1 MDTFGFLLT
10 GFSVAAT
17 PMNLAL
23 AALGAMVG
31 TMVGVLPGL
40 GPVNAVAMLVP
51 VVFALGLPP
60 ESSMILMASIYI
72 GSEYGGRISAILI
85 NVPGEASA
93 VMTALE
99 GYPLSRQG
107 KAGIA
112 LSLSAWTSFVGSMLA
127 TVGIVVAAPIL
138 SRWALAFGP
147 VEYVALMVF
156 AFASLA
162 GLLADQ
168 PVKALLAVGVGLA
181 LSTVGIDP
189 NSGVFRYTFDMPNL
203 IDGIQFATIVI
214 GLFAISELLL
224 LYESHRAGI
233 PTKVESMGRSLF
245 NLAEMRLTG
254 MATLRGSVIGFF
266 IGLLPGA
273 GGTVGSVLAYSTEK
287 RIVERQDPAGARFG
301 RGDLRGLASV
311 EAANNSASNSN
322 FIPMLTLGIPS
333 SGTTAIMLGVLTLYN
348 ITPGPVLFTSQP
360 ELVWGLIA
368 SLFIG
373 NVMLLAMN
381 IPFVGLFARM
391 LSVPAWTLVPFIV
404 VVSAVGVYSGK
415 SAGFDL
421 VLMVVVG
428 VIAWWL
434 RRLSVP
440 MAPLILGF
448 VLGKILEQNLR
459 RALSLSA
466 GEVSILWSSW
476 IAVVLWAAAAL
487 MLVMPMVFARL
498 RKPDAPRAVDARL
511 PQE

>member
-1 MDTFGFLLT
+1 METLNLLLS
-10 GFSVAAT
+10 GFSVAAS
-17 PMNLAL
+17 PSNLAL
-23 AALGAMVG
+23 AAVGAVFG

-60 ESSMILMASIYI
+60 ESSMILMAAIYI

-107 KAGIA
+107 LAGVA
-112 LSLSAWTSFVGSMLA
+112 LSLSAWTSFMGSLLA
-127 TVGIVVAAPIL
+127 TVGIVLAAPVL
-138 SRWALAFGP
+138 SSWALAFGP
-147 VEYVALMVF
+147 VEYVALMIF
-156 AFASLA
+156 AFACLT

-168 PVKALLAVGVGLA
+168 PVKAMLAVGIGLA
-181 LSTVGIDP
+181 LSTIGIDA
-189 NSGVFRYTFDMPNL
+189 NSGVMRYTFDMPNL
-203 IDGIQFATIVI
+203 IDGLAFSTVVI
-214 GLFAISELLL
+214 GLFAISELFILL
-224 LYESHRAGI
+224 QTHRDGESVQ
-233 PTKVESMGRSLF
+233 VERLGRGMF
-245 NLAEMRLTG
+245 NFAEARFTF

-273 GGTVGSVLAYSTEK
+273 GGTVGSALAYSTERK
-287 RIVERQDPAGARFG
+287 IAERKDRRTSRFG
-301 RGDLRGLASV
+301 HGDLRGLATV

-348 ITPGPVLFTSQP
+348 ITPGPMLFQSEP

-381 IPFVGLFARM
+381 IPMVGLFARM
-391 LSVPAWTLVPFIV
+391 LSVPAWVLVPFIV

-415 SAGFDL
+415 SASFDL
-421 VLMVVVG
+421 ILMVAVG
-428 VIAWWL
+428 ALAYWM
-434 RRLSVP
+434 RRLHVP

-448 VLGKILEQNLR
+448 VLGGILETNLR

-466 GEVSILWSSW
+466 GDVQILWSSW
-476 IAVVLWAAAAL
+476 IAIILWAAAVAIL
-487 MLVMPMVFARL
+487 LLPRVMRRLLPAEARASE
-498 RKPDAPRAVDARL
+498 D
-511 PQE
+511 